1 MNTSIKKAKF
11 AIILVTCVLSFLST
25 QLYGQSDRKF
35 IRQGNREFKNEK
47 FSEAEIY
54 YRRALSD
61 NKESEKAVFN
71 VGDALYKQ
79 NKFED
84 AGKHFMEH
92 YRMTDNKKKKAESM
106 YNLGN
111 SLLMNKKLKE
121 SIEAYK
127 ESLKLDPQNV
137 RAKYNL
143 AYAQDKLRQQEEP
156 QQQNQQNQQNQQQED
171 NNKDDEQQQ
180 NNEQENKDNNRQDE
194 QQPEDGEDQQSI
206 SREDAERIL
215 KALENEE
222 KDVQEKVKREKA
234 AKTRVQ
240 TIKNW

>member
-1 MNTSIKKAKF
+1 MNTAIKKAKF
-11 AIILVTCVLSFLST
+11 AIILVTCFLSFLST

-54 YRRALSD
+54 YRRALSN

-71 VGDALYKQ
+71 AGDALYKQ
-79 NKFED
+79 DKFED
-84 AGKHFMEH
+84 AGNHFMEH
-92 YRMTDNKKKKAESM
+92 YQMSEDNKKKAESM

-111 SLLMNKKLKE
+111 SLLMNEKVKE

-137 RAKYNL
+137 QAKYNL
-143 AYAQDKLRQQEEP
+143 AYAQDKLRQQE
-156 QQQNQQNQQNQQQED
+156 QQQQQQQQQQD
-171 NNKDDEQQQ
+171 NNKDDGQQQ
-180 NNEQENKDNNRQDE
+180 NKEQEREDNNRQDE
-194 QQPEDGEDQQSI
+194 KQEEDGENRQTI
-206 SREDAERIL
+206 SKEDAERIL

-234 AKTRVQ
+234 EKTRVQ

>member
-1 MNTSIKKAKF
+1 MDNMNTAIKKAKF
-11 AIILVTCVLSFLST
+11 AIILVTCFLSFLST

-54 YRRALSD
+54 YRRALSN

-71 VGDALYKQ
+71 AGDALYKQ
-79 NKFED
+79 DKFED
-84 AGKHFMEH
+84 AGNHFMEH
-92 YRMTDNKKKKAESM
+92 YQMSEDNKKKAESM

-111 SLLMNKKLKE
+111 SLLMNEKVKE

-137 RAKYNL
+137 QAKYNL
-143 AYAQDKLRQQEEP
+143 AYAQDKLRQQE
-156 QQQNQQNQQNQQQED
+156 QQQQQQQD
-171 NNKDDEQQQ
+171 NNKDDGQQQ
-180 NNEQENKDNNRQDE
+180 DKEQEREDNNRQDE
-194 QQPEDGEDQQSI
+194 KQEEDGENRQTI
-206 SREDAERIL
+206 SKEDAERIL

-234 AKTRVQ
+234 EKTRVQ

>member
-1 MNTSIKKAKF
+1 MDNMNTAIKKAKF
-11 AIILVTCVLSFLST
+11 AIILVTCFLSFLST

-54 YRRALSD
+54 YRRALSN

-71 VGDALYKQ
+71 AGDALYKQ
-79 NKFED
+79 DKFED
-84 AGKHFMEH
+84 AGNHFMEH
-92 YRMTDNKKKKAESM
+92 YQMSEDNKKKAESM

-111 SLLMNKKLKE
+111 SLLMNEKVKE

-137 RAKYNL
+137 QAKYNL
-143 AYAQDKLRQQEEP
+143 AYAQDKLRQQE
-156 QQQNQQNQQNQQQED
+156 QQQQQQQD
-171 NNKDDEQQQ
+171 NNKDDGQQQ
-180 NNEQENKDNNRQDE
+180 NKEQEREDNNRQDE
-194 QQPEDGEDQQSI
+194 KQEEDGENRQTI
-206 SREDAERIL
+206 SKEDAERIL

-234 AKTRVQ
+234 EKTRVQ

>member
-1 MNTSIKKAKF
+1 MDNMNTSIKKAKF

-111 SLLMNKKLKE
+111 SLLMNEKLKE

-156 QQQNQQNQQNQQQED
+156 QQQQQQNQQQED
-171 NNKDDEQQQ
+171 NNKDDEQKQ
-180 NNEQENKDNNRQDE
+180 NNEQEREDNNRQDE

>member
-1 MNTSIKKAKF
+1 MDNMNTSIKKAKF

-156 QQQNQQNQQNQQQED
+156 QQQQQQNQQQED
-171 NNKDDEQQQ
+171 NNKDDEQKQ
-180 NNEQENKDNNRQDE
+180 NNEQEREDNNRQDE

>member
-1 MNTSIKKAKF
+1 MNTAIKKAKF
-11 AIILVTCVLSFLST
+11 AIILVTCFLSFLST

-54 YRRALSD
+54 YRRALSN

-71 VGDALYKQ
+71 AGDALYKQ
-79 NKFED
+79 DKFED
-84 AGKHFMEH
+84 AGNHFMEH
-92 YRMTDNKKKKAESM
+92 YQMSEDNKKKAESM

-111 SLLMNKKLKE
+111 SLLMNEKVKE

-137 RAKYNL
+137 QAKYNL
-143 AYAQDKLRQQEEP
+143 AYAQDKLRQQE
-156 QQQNQQNQQNQQQED
+156 QQQQQQQD
-171 NNKDDEQQQ
+171 NNKDDGQQQ
-180 NNEQENKDNNRQDE
+180 NKEQEREDNNRQDE
-194 QQPEDGEDQQSI
+194 KQEEDGENRQTI
-206 SREDAERIL
+206 SKEDAERIL

-234 AKTRVQ
+234 EKTRVQ

>member
-1 MNTSIKKAKF
+1 MDNMNTTIKKAKF
-11 AIILVTCVLSFLST
+11 AIILVTCFLSFLST

-54 YRRALSD
+54 YRRALSN

-71 VGDALYKQ
+71 AGDALYKQ
-79 NKFED
+79 DKFED
-84 AGKHFMEH
+84 AGNHFMEH
-92 YRMTDNKKKKAESM
+92 YQMSEDNKKKAESM

-111 SLLMNKKLKE
+111 SLLMNEKVKE

-137 RAKYNL
+137 QAKYNL
-143 AYAQDKLRQQEEP
+143 AYAQDKLRQQE
-156 QQQNQQNQQNQQQED
+156 QQQQQQQD
-171 NNKDDEQQQ
+171 NNKDDGQQQ
-180 NNEQENKDNNRQDE
+180 NKEQEREDNNRQDE
-194 QQPEDGEDQQSI
+194 KQEEDGENRQTI
-206 SREDAERIL
+206 SKEDAERIL

-234 AKTRVQ
+234 EKTRVQ

>member
-111 SLLMNKKLKE
+111 SLLMNEKLKE

-156 QQQNQQNQQNQQQED
+156 QQQQQQNQQQED
-171 NNKDDEQQQ
+171 NNKDDEQKQ
-180 NNEQENKDNNRQDE
+180 NNEQEREDNNRQDE

>member
-1 MNTSIKKAKF
+1 MNTAIKKAKF
-11 AIILVTCVLSFLST
+11 AIILVTCFLSFLST
-25 QLYGQSDRKF
+25 QLFGQSDRKF

-54 YRRALSD
+54 YRRALSN

-71 VGDALYKQ
+71 AGDALYKQ
-79 NKFED
+79 DKFED
-84 AGKHFMEH
+84 AGNHFMEH
-92 YRMTDNKKKKAESM
+92 YQMSEDNKKKAESM

-111 SLLMNKKLKE
+111 SLLMNEKVKE

-137 RAKYNL
+137 QAKYNL
-143 AYAQDKLRQQEEP
+143 AYAQDKLRQQE
-156 QQQNQQNQQNQQQED
+156 QQQQQQQD
-171 NNKDDEQQQ
+171 NNKDDGQQQ
-180 NNEQENKDNNRQDE
+180 NKEQEREDNNRQDE
-194 QQPEDGEDQQSI
+194 KQEEDGENRQTI
-206 SREDAERIL
+206 SKEDAERIL

-234 AKTRVQ
+234 EKTRVQ

>member
-1 MNTSIKKAKF
+1 MDNMNTTIKKAKF
-11 AIILVTCVLSFLST
+11 AIILVTCFLSFLST
-25 QLYGQSDRKF
+25 QLFGQSDRKF

-54 YRRALSD
+54 YRRALSN

-71 VGDALYKQ
+71 AGDALYKQ
-79 NKFED
+79 DKFED
-84 AGKHFMEH
+84 AGNHFMEH
-92 YRMTDNKKKKAESM
+92 YQMSEDNKKKAESM

-111 SLLMNKKLKE
+111 SLLMNEKVKE

-137 RAKYNL
+137 QAKYNL
-143 AYAQDKLRQQEEP
+143 AYAQDKLRQQE
-156 QQQNQQNQQNQQQED
+156 QQQQQQQD
-171 NNKDDEQQQ
+171 NNKDDGQQQ
-180 NNEQENKDNNRQDE
+180 NKEQEREDNNRQDE
-194 QQPEDGEDQQSI
+194 KQEEDGENRQTI
-206 SREDAERIL
+206 SKEDAERIL

-234 AKTRVQ
+234 EKTRVQ